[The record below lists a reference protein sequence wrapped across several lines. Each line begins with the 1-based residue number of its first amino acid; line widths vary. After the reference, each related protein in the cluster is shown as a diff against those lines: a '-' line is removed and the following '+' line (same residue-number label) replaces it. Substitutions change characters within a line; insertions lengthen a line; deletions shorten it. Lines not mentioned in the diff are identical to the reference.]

1 MGFLKIG
8 TVDDVWSGEITGVM
22 VGGIPVLLINVDGV
36 LRAYS
41 DVCPHLGT
49 SLSRGSLKNGILT
62 CATHQ
67 WQFDGQTGC
76 GINPRNACLES
87 LPLKIEAGDIFLD
100 IENVERTTKR
110 AQSHE

>member
-1 MGFLKIG
+1 MAFLKIA
-8 TVDDVWSGEITGVM
+8 TVDDVWSGEMTGVM
-22 VGGIPVLLINVDGV
+22 VGDIPVLLINVDGV

-87 LPLKIEAGDIFLD
+87 LPLRIEAGEIFLD
-100 IENVERTTKR
+100 IESVGLAAER
-110 AQSHE
+110 ANPDE